1 MLVVREGH
9 AQEPGQAAVR
19 APAPEQRVHTIRA
32 IRAIYERNQGDI
44 YRFVRRRVQ
53 NRQDAEDLTAE
64 VFVRALRGLDASRD
78 DLSIRGWLF
87 QVARTLVVDHWRA
100 VSHTN
105 PRSLDGLLAVGWDVA
120 AATSSRVVRD
130 ARIARLYVVL
140 AHLPPHYRDVLTM
153 RFLLNCSVKE
163 TAADLGLTVANIK
176 VLTSRALKKAR
187 RMEREL
193 VS

>member
-1 MLVVREGH
+1 MVVREVH
-9 AQEPGQAAVR
+9 AQETGQAAVR
-19 APAPEQRVHTIRA
+19 ATAPEQRVRTIRA

-64 VFVRALRGLDASRD
+64 VFARALRGLDESRD
-78 DLSIRGWLF
+78 DLSIRGWLYR
-87 QVARTLVVDHWRA
+87 VARTLVVDHWRA

-105 PRSLDGLLAVGWDVA
+105 SRSLDDLLAVGWDVA
-120 AATSSRVVRD
+120 ASTSPRVVRD

-140 AHLPPHYRDVLTM
+140 AHLPPHYHDVLTM
-153 RFLLNCSVKE
+153 RFLLNRSVKE
-163 TAADLGLTVANIK
+163 TAADMGLTVANIK
-176 VLTSRALKKAR
+176 VLTARALKKAR

>member
-1 MLVVREGH
+1 MMVREVH
-9 AQEPGQAAVR
+9 AQEPGQAALR

-87 QVARTLVVDHWRA
+87 QVARTLVVDYWRA

-105 PRSLDGLLAVGWDVA
+105 PRSLDDLLAVGWDVP
-120 AATSSRVVRD
+120 AATSSRVMCD

-153 RFLLNCSVKE
+153 RFLLNRSVKE
-163 TAADLGLTVANIK
+163 TAADMGLTVANTK
-176 VLTSRALKKAR
+176 VLTARALKKAR